1 MMRQTPNPPHAKPR
15 PDPTPLQMKT
25 HHCRVAG
32 PEYKAQPYWLDSKT
46 APPEGKEPE
55 GTVHARPVY
64 YKRLRVLNPRGIL
77 AMVLYTAALGFYI
90 WIRVTKTLGLAQYT
104 CARCAASVCGNS
116 AGWPLQGLAA
126 AVCWGPIRAC
136 GKPVAVMS

>member
-1 MMRQTPNPPHAKPR
+1 MS
-15 PDPTPLQMKT
+15 
-25 HHCRVAG
+25 AG

-64 YKRLRVLNPRGIL
+64 YNRLRVLNPRGIL

-104 CARCAASVCGNS
+104 CALLTQPALHLHQR
-116 AGWPLQGLAA
+116 LAA
-126 AVCWGPIRAC
+126 FQSQHLLCCAVADS
-136 GKPVAVMS
+136 VSVVL

>member
-1 MMRQTPNPPHAKPR
+1 
-15 PDPTPLQMKT
+15 MKA

-46 APPEGKEPE
+46 APPDGKEPE

-64 YKRLRVLNPRGIL
+64 YNRLRVLNPRGIL

-104 CARCAASVCGNS
+104 CARAACVCVWALTVLCQCLG

-126 AVCWGPIRAC
+126 AVCRGPILAC
-136 GKPVAVMS
+136 GKPVPVMR